1 MKKWISSMLVI
12 TMLISGSSVM
22 SYADENTS
30 ETTDIVQFEMD
41 NENHTDKSDI
51 IEFEKNLDDSELED
65 VEYFVEDDWE
75 LKKVS
80 REYALHTK
88 LPSVAASVKATIYEI
103 SGDYASVGVSVTAT
117 APIKRYGGTAIMY
130 DLGAV
135 HEYERSR
142 TTITLHNSSGSTFL
156 GDEYTMYVGNANSVR
171 IKLTDGTFEDL
182 NGRTGSMHSF
192 KSGSFHR

>member
-1 MKKWISSMLVI
+1 MKKIFVVMLSAIFFCNI
-12 TMLISGSSVM
+12 TINAFAV
-22 SYADENTS
+22 ENIL
-30 ETTDIVQFEMD
+30 ETTDAIEFEINND
-41 NENHTDKSDI
+41 NHLDKSDI
-51 IEFEKNLDDSELED
+51 IEFEKNLDESELEKI
-65 VEYFVEDDWE
+65 EYFVQCDGE

-103 SGDYASVGVSVTAT
+103 SGDYAYVGVSVTAT
-117 APIKRYGGTAIMY
+117 APIKRYRGTAIMY

-142 TTITLHNSSGSTFL
+142 TTITLHNSSGSTYL
-156 GDEYTMYVGNANSVR
+156 GNNYTMYVGNAYAVR

-182 NGRTGSMHSF
+182 NGRTGSMYSF

>member
-1 MKKWISSMLVI
+1 MLVV

-41 NENHTDKSDI
+41 NESHTDKSDI
-51 IEFEKNLDDSELED
+51 IEFEKILDDSELED
-65 VEYFVEDDWE
+65 VEYFVEDDGE

-80 REYALHTK
+80 RE
-88 LPSVAASVKATIYEI
+88 
-103 SGDYASVGVSVTAT
+103 YASVGVSVTAT
-117 APIKRYGGTAIMY
+117 APIKRYRGTAIMY
-130 DLGAV
+130 DLGSV

-142 TTITLHNSSGSTFL
+142 TTITLDNSEGSTFL

-182 NGRTGSMHSF
+182 NERTGSMHSF